1 MSSARPSAQTARVTA
16 RRASTR
22 AAGIALG
29 GSGRGD
35 RTKSGG
41 QAIALKNRDGG
52 IITGSSVT
60 DVVSVSCEQFQ
71 FSMPGNGWATVDYV
85 P

>member
-1 MSSARPSAQTARVTA
+1 MSSARPSTQTTRVTA
-16 RRASTR
+16 RRAPTR
-22 AAGIALG
+22 AGIALG

-35 RTKSGG
+35 RTTSGG
-41 QAIALKNRDGG
+41 QAIALRNRDGG
-52 IITGSSVT
+52 IITGTSVT
-60 DVVSVSCEQFQ
+60 DVVSVGCEQFQ

>member
-16 RRASTR
+16 RRAPTR
-22 AAGIALG
+22 ATGIALG
-29 GSGRGD
+29 GSSCVD
-35 RTKSGG
+35 RTTSGG
-41 QAIALKNRDGG
+41 HAIASRNRDGG

-60 DVVSVSCEQFQ
+60 DVVSIGCEQFQ